1 MNLKYYL
8 TNIPHEYDV
17 KAFRNTT
24 ALGGYINLVKD
35 KIQAKKAK
43 EKYLHDLEIDKT
55 RMLEKETFDEVNLF
69 TFDDFP
75 SQDYSCTPDGIL
87 KVYEAIGKEL
97 NKNNKEE

>member
-8 TNIPHEYDV
+8 TNIPYEYDA

-24 ALGGYINLVKD
+24 ALGGYINLVKN
-35 KIQAKKAK
+35 KIQTKKKK
-43 EKYLHDLEIDKT
+43 EEYLRSLGFDKM
-55 RMLEKETFDEVNLF
+55 RMLEKETFDEVTLF

-97 NKNNKEE
+97 NNKEE